1 MKINLHF
8 FILISFSILLVSCE
22 VDKAEAIQ
30 SQPETS
36 RIISLNGSITEVLFE
51 IGMGAQIVGVDV
63 TSTFPEQV
71 KSIPG
76 VGHTRQL
83 QSEGILSLQPDLI
96 LAKTTEINPDILQ
109 QLKSAGV
116 KIIEFDQ
123 EYSVQGTLNFIQTI
137 CDSLGKSEE
146 TERLKQNVTQPL
158 KSVVDLP
165 AQPSVLFIYARGTGN
180 LTVAGDGTHIESI
193 IQLAGGKNAVTGFS
207 DFKPLSTEVLVN
219 ANPDALLMFTTGLT
233 SLDGK
238 EGLMQIPGVAMTKAG
253 QKSHII
259 EMDGQLL
266 AGFGPR
272 LGIAVAQLNQY
283 LLSLSPSE

>member
-1 MKINLHF
+1 MKINLQ
-8 FILISFSILLVSCE
+8 LLILLSCSLLFASCE
-22 VDKAEAIQ
+22 ADKVKVIQ
-30 SQPETS
+30 SQPETR

-51 IGMGAQIVGVDV
+51 IGLGEQVVGIDV

-71 KSIPG
+71 KNLPS

-96 LAKTTEINPDILQ
+96 LAKSAEINPDILQ

-123 EYSVQGTLNFIQTI
+123 EYSVQGTLDFIQSI
-137 CDSLGKSEE
+137 CDSLGKSDEAD
-146 TERLKQNVTQPL
+146 RLKQNVTTALQ
-158 KSVVDLP
+158 SVVDIP
-165 AQPSVLFIYARGTGN
+165 AQPTVLFIYARGTGN
-180 LTVAGDGTHIESI
+180 LTVAGEETHIESI
-193 IQLAGGKNAVTGFS
+193 IKLAGGKNAVSGFS
-207 DFKPLSTEVLVN
+207 EFKPLNTEVLAT
-219 ANPDALLMFTTGLT
+219 ANPDALLMFTSGLS

-238 EGLMQIPGVAMTKAG
+238 EGLMQIPGVEMTKAG
-253 QKSHII
+253 QKGQVF

-266 AGFGPR
+266 SGFGPR

-283 LLSLSPSE
+283 LLSLSPPQ